1 MDAKQLKLMEKRL
14 LEKREQLLND
24 IGNMKA
30 DEAVRIPSK
39 DPEEFDYEVE
49 ITRGL
54 IETEEREI
62 REIDDALARIADK
75 TFGTCESCGK
85 GISIVRLK
93 SLPNSRLC
101 LPCKRKEED
110 NW

>member
-39 DPEEFDYEVE
+39 DPEEFDYEIE

-62 REIDDALARIADK
+62 REIDMALVRIEGK
-75 TFGTCESCGK
+75 TFGICETCGK
-85 GISIVRLK
+85 EIKPSRLK
-93 SLPNSRLC
+93 ALPNARQC
-101 LPCKRKEED
+101 LPCKIKEEEA
-110 NW
+110 